1 MQKEVSASETTKRDS
16 FLPRI
21 SRQGRNYSTLVGWL
35 LHRAF
40 EGRTWKLV
48 IATALSL
55 LHLSTQGAA
64 IYVVYWYGKAM
75 GSSGVGKIP
84 WFNIEVNLKDQPEW
98 LWAIVV
104 VSTALFVLSA
114 LLLYL
119 SRKQVIDMVQNHY
132 ARSIEQLALLS
143 LRVPDPRARIASQI
157 FSDYGLGGL
166 TMGCRRGALM
176 STTFASAI
184 TAVVGGL
191 GAAVFLLRIDPA
203 LTLLIMA
210 SAVVAAL
217 FLYPLTIRAAQ
228 SARAR
233 EKVQGAFRHELRELS
248 RDPTVEQTA
257 TSLESADE
265 LARVYMMRR
274 RVVTELVFAI
284 EIGITILIGIV
295 VFYMARQALA
305 GKEQWAIFIAYIGA
319 LRMTLNGASQA
330 VRAFASVSRYYPQIV
345 RYYLFLKDI
354 RKIDSTPLTEVHKG
368 DRVSLGTLPNGDDV
382 IVETGERLAMLSSG
396 QIREPM
402 FALVDAKLEK
412 SRAPV
417 AAAIVNPANVRAT
430 AAGLL
435 FVACPGT
442 SKDIEEIGPLLE
454 TAAFKQKVT
463 LIVYHNVEKVGS
475 FGEARVLTAQDG
487 ELRRFARLGT
497 EEGDAVLKEFSLR
510 GVSKQVKAGLADDE
524 DEEEDM

>member
-1 MQKEVSASETTKRDS
+1 MQKDVSAGGTIKADS
-16 FLPRI
+16 FFPRI

-35 LHRAF
+35 LYRAF

-48 IATALSL
+48 IATTLSV

-64 IYVVYWYGKAM
+64 IYLVYWYGRAM
-75 GSSGVGKIP
+75 EGAGVGKIP
-84 WFNIEVNLKDQPEW
+84 FLNMEVNLKDEPEW
-98 LWAIVV
+98 LWAVV
-104 VSTALFVLSA
+104 VASTALFVLSA

-119 SRKQVIDMVQNHY
+119 SRKQIIDMVEKYY
-132 ARSIEQLALLS
+132 ARSLEQLVLLS
-143 LRVPDPRARIASQI
+143 FRVPDPRAHIATQV
-157 FSDYGLGGL
+157 FLDYGLGGL
-166 TMGCRRGALM
+166 STGCRRGALIT
-176 STTFASAI
+176 TTFAGAI

-191 GAAVFLLRIDPA
+191 GATVFLLRIDPPF
-203 LTLLIMA
+203 TLLIMA
-210 SAVVAAL
+210 AAVGAAL

-228 SARAR
+228 SAKER
-233 EKVQGAFRHELRELS
+233 EKVQETYRAELRELN

-257 TSLESADE
+257 TSLGSVDE

-284 EIGITILIGIV
+284 EIGITVLIGIV

-345 RYYLFLKDI
+345 RYYLFVKDI
-354 RKIDSTPLTEVHKG
+354 RKINSMPLAEVHKG
-368 DRVSLGTLPNGDDV
+368 DRVSLGTLHNGDEV
-382 IVETGERLAMLSSG
+382 IVEIGERLAMLSSG
-396 QIREPM
+396 QIRESM
-402 FALVDAKLEK
+402 FSLVDAKLEK

-417 AAAIVNPANVRAT
+417 AAAIVNPANVPTT

-435 FVACPGT
+435 LVACPRS
-442 SKDIEEIGPLLE
+442 SKDIEENAPLLD

-463 LIVYHNVEKVGS
+463 LIVYYDIEKVGS
-475 FGEARVLTAQDG
+475 FGESMVLTAQDG

-497 EEGDAVLKEFSLR
+497 EEGDAVLKEFSLK
-510 GVSKQVKAGLADDE
+510 GVSKQVKAGLADDD